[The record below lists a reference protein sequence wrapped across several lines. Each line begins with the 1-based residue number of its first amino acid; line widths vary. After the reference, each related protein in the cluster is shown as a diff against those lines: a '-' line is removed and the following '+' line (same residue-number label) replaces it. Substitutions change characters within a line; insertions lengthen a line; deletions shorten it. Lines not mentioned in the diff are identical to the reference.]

1 MLLGLGI
8 LALFEQFDAAP
19 SDDRDL
25 QIVGHAQNLLVGI
38 DFDVDW
44 LPLRLEIKI
53 FALAVEIQGFR
64 LRVAFRMQ
72 GQFNRHLQVF
82 DVLAHRATRAELAGA
97 RADYL
102 IVDAE
107 FRHAR
112 AFHPLREKVAHVLAH
127 NLRCKSL
134 EVIDRSTFVSILL
147 EEFSQ

>member
-1 MLLGLGI
+1 MLRLGVLTF
-8 LALFEQFDAAP
+8 FEQLDAAP
-19 SDDRDL
+19 SDNRDL

-107 FRHAR
+107 FGYAR
-112 AFHPLREKVAHVLAH
+112 AFHPLREEVTHILAR
-127 NLRCKSL
+127 NLRCQSF
-134 EVIDRSTFVSILL
+134 EVIDRSTLVSILL